1 MVAGVAGASRID
13 IANALRMEEGK
24 AAAASSS
31 TLMNTLVLQLAQVS
45 RLIMLQLI
53 SVMNIRKT
61 FVTAV
66 VPISF
71 RGIPVQ
77 WQARADV

>member
-45 RLIMLQLI
+45 RQMMLQLI
-53 SVMNIRKT
+53 SMMIRNNILT
-61 FVTAV
+61 SVLALF
-66 VPISF
+66 F
-71 RGIPVQ
+71 RGIREP
-77 WQARADV
+77 WPARAGV

>member
-1 MVAGVAGASRID
+1 MVTGVAGASRID

-45 RLIMLQLI
+45 HHMMLQLI
-53 SVMNIRKT
+53 SVMKRNKVARD
-61 FVTAV
+61 VC
-66 VPISF
+66 SC
-71 RGIPVQ
+71 RGIRVP
-77 WQARADV
+77 WPARAGV

>member
-1 MVAGVAGASRID
+1 MVTGVAGASRID

-45 RLIMLQLI
+45 RHMMLQLI
-53 SVMNIRKT
+53 SMMIRNQI
-61 FVTAV
+61 VTSVLALF
-66 VPISF
+66 F
-71 RGIPVQ
+71 RGIRVLWP
-77 WQARADV
+77 ARAGV

>member
-71 RGIPVQ
+71 MGIPVQ
-77 WQARADV
+77 WGLKVVY